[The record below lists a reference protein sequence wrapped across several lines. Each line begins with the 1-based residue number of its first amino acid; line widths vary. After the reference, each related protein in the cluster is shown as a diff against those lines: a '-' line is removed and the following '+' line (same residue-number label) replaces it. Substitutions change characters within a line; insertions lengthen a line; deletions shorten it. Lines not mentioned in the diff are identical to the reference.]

1 MLAYFIAILE
11 SEADKK
17 RFTEIYE
24 QYHSLIE
31 KTAMRILK
39 NQQDA
44 EDAVQNTFVQII
56 RHFEKTFEID
66 CKNLPFWIIS
76 IVKNESLMII
86 RKRNRVVQIE
96 DWDVYSR
103 SAECVSDYN
112 ELVALFSKLSET
124 YRAALEMHFLL
135 EYSGKEIA
143 QKLDISESAVNT
155 RISRGRALLREI
167 IEKEGWS
174 K

>member
-56 RHFEKTFEID
+56 RHFKKT
-66 CKNLPFWIIS
+66 
-76 IVKNESLMII
+76 LM
-86 RKRNRVVQIE
+86 
-96 DWDVYSR
+96 
-103 SAECVSDYN
+103 
-112 ELVALFSKLSET
+112 
-124 YRAALEMHFLL
+124 
-135 EYSGKEIA
+135 
-143 QKLDISESAVNT
+143 
-155 RISRGRALLREI
+155 
-167 IEKEGWS
+167 
-174 K
+174 